1 VTDDPLAIDVEQRS
15 QNSTTDIPKQQSI
28 MKSIFHIISV
38 FLVSLVFSTN
48 GFTVA
53 QTFNGNSK
61 LMLDKVLE
69 GSPFVFRNKIR
80 SKILNEL
87 GNGNVT
93 EEDLL
98 EAIKNTTPSMFLSRA
113 LDMAKRYQS
122 QHQAR

>member
-1 VTDDPLAIDVEQRS
+1 
-15 QNSTTDIPKQQSI
+15 
-28 MKSIFHIISV
+28 
-38 FLVSLVFSTN
+38 
-48 GFTVA
+48 
-53 QTFNGNSK
+53 
-61 LMLDKVLE
+61 MLDKVLE
-69 GSPFVFRNKIR
+69 GSPFVFRSKIR